1 MGFGWDRQK
10 SFMQDLS
17 QRWFELHSIY
27 ATKKGVRVIKCP
39 KCGYENKDDA
49 LYCGMCY
56 EPFRKMAEPPEFSE
70 PGKEKG
76 PSLQKDV
83 CTNHPDRP
91 AQGFCAVCQ
100 RDFCFDCLQEKD
112 GQLVCNQCSTGV
124 VPKRTKYGQEIT
136 RGQHG
141 IITPEKGFFRKCW
154 ELIIYPKQSFEEL
167 PQEGGFGTP
176 IKFYI
181 VALGLLLGA
190 ICLPTLIFSL
200 AKPIG
205 SPVALIGVAFLFF
218 IFSLVGLLGILGLF
232 INAGVYHFFVKLFGG
247 KRDYEQTFRVVT
259 YIGVATI
266 VWTIGLYLLLLIF
279 VGGDILS
286 AFLAF
291 GATKS
296 PEVILYLA
304 QQFKSSFLFWTI
316 IYSLF
321 WLYVTFVVQVEGF
334 RKFQILTTPKAIG
347 VVICPVIIWT
357 LFSFLIPKREKVPYR
372 KKYETKEIH
381 YHIEGYDVLP
391 RISTKI

>member
-1 MGFGWDRQK
+1 M
-10 SFMQDLS
+10 
-17 QRWFELHSIY
+17 
-27 ATKKGVRVIKCP
+27 IKCP

-56 EPFRKMAEPPEFSE
+56 EPFRKKSKEPEPSKPE
-70 PGKEKG
+70 K
-76 PSLQKDV
+76 QKDV
-83 CTNHPDRP
+83 APPPKDVCINHPDRP

-136 RGQHG
+136 RGQYG
-141 IITPEKGFFRKCW
+141 IIAPEKGFFRKCW
-154 ELIIYPKQSFEEL
+154 ELIIYPKKFFEEL
-167 PQEGGFGTP
+167 PQEGGFGAP
-176 IKFYI
+176 IKFYM
-181 VALGLLLGA
+181 VALGLLLAA

-200 AKPIG
+200 AKPMNQLA
-205 SPVALIGVAFLFF
+205 ALMGVGILFF
-218 IFSLVGLLGILGLF
+218 FFSLAGLLGILGLF
-232 INAGVYHFFVKLFGG
+232 INAGIYHIFVILFGG
-247 KRDYEQTFRVVT
+247 KRGYEQTFRVVT

-266 VWTIGLYLLLLIF
+266 AWTIGLYLLLLIF
-279 VGGDILS
+279 IGGDILS
-286 AFLAF
+286 GFLAF

-296 PEVILYLA
+296 PLVILYLA
-304 QQFKSSFLFWTI
+304 QQFKSTFLFWTI

-357 LFSFLIPKREKVPYR
+357 LFSFLIPKREKVPYGER
-372 KKYETKEIH
+372 YETKEIH